1 MKYSLR
7 AVFAALLL
15 VSALV
20 CGASYAE
27 ASQKADSLETW
38 EGTWNN
44 FSSYFENPGLDE
56 AYKILAEREGKSA
69 AEIKK
74 RYVGGRT
81 YECDIPAMSIDKGT
95 VVFYSQLR
103 HREGTPSYSNAT
115 ATAKYR
121 FVNMIKDDF
130 DRGWSHFEAV
140 GAAPYK
146 HLLLSLPEADIPG
159 KTMTHFHFRYGNDLS
174 ELKAAKGW
182 FPTMTLYDSDI
193 SLLVGHMTK

>member
-15 VSALV
+15 VSTLV
-20 CGASYAE
+20 CGASNIE

-38 EGTWNN
+38 QGIWED
-44 FSSYFENPGLDE
+44 FSSYFHEPGLQE
-56 AYKILAEREGKSA
+56 AYTVLAKREGKTA
-69 AEIKK
+69 AEIQE
-74 RYVGGRT
+74 RYVDGRT
-81 YECDIPAMSIDKGT
+81 YECRIPAMIIKGDAVT
-95 VVFYSQLR
+95 YNFYSKAEW
-103 HREGTPSYSNAT
+103 HANSPSKSSV
-115 ATAKYR
+115 TAKYK
-121 FVNMIKDDF
+121 FTGEIKDDF

-146 HLLLSLPEADIPG
+146 HLLLSPPETDIPG